1 MLYPDPASFGRK
13 KALTLEND
21 VECCSIIDSRA
32 SLKINTFFRYTHK
45 AIKRYMIKLKQAL
58 ISQKE
63 NGGINENMDRVV
75 VEDSQQNLVTSPF
88 P

>member
-1 MLYPDPASFGRK
+1 
-13 KALTLEND
+13 
-21 VECCSIIDSRA
+21 
-32 SLKINTFFRYTHK
+32 
-45 AIKRYMIKLKQAL
+45 MIKLKQAL